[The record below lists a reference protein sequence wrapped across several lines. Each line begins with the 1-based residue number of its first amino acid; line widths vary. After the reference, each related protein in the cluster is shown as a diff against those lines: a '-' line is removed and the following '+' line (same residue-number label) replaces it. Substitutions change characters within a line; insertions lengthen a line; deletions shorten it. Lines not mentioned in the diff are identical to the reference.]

1 LKVECFW
8 GRAYLASV
16 NFGRDTIIL
25 RDGSIELYP
34 TWWQSK
40 VNAHTES
47 PYNTWIREEGH
58 LDKVWKLAETAAKIM
73 GIDQVRIDIFIT
85 KGDPDAIAINENS
98 ISSGMGYRS
107 HFEFM
112 PKIWAQGHVEKW
124 FKKYEGPGKDLPVYQ
139 LSYPDKTCP
148 NQGLISSEP
157 PYA

>member
-1 LKVECFW
+1 
-8 GRAYLASV
+8 
-16 NFGRDTIIL
+16 
-25 RDGSIELYP
+25 
-34 TWWQSK
+34 
-40 VNAHTES
+40 
-47 PYNTWIREEGH
+47 
-58 LDKVWKLAETAAKIM
+58 M